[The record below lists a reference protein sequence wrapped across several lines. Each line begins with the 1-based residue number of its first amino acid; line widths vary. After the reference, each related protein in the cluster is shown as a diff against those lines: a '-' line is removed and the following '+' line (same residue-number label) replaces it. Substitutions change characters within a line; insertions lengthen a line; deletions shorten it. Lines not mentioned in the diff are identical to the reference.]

1 MQTAIFLS
9 AVPAERARFYL
20 HYDLLLAL
28 VSYQKASMS
37 HSSTQCS
44 HSVQPHGSEQPWG
57 RRVLCVGPVYTTVDT
72 AFSTS
77 RELTTISKCC
87 TSRRCSDEPQNH
99 SHGKNSL
106 GWQQFRERDR
116 KYRHTMF
123 LFVFCLFQGRVLET
137 NKDVS
142 INERRRGKQQWKHTW
157 GGPKRPFKELKVL
170 LPLSEHPRL
179 QSA

>member
-1 MQTAIFLS
+1 M
-9 AVPAERARFYL
+9 VPAQRARLYL
-20 HYDLLLAL
+20 LLLAL
-28 VSYQKASMS
+28 VRYQKASMN
-37 HSSTQCS
+37 HSFTQCS

-57 RRVLCVGPVYTTVDT
+57 RRVLCVGPVYTTGDT

-77 RELTTISKCC
+77 RELTTNGKCC
-87 TSRRCSDEPQNH
+87 TSRRCSGEPQNH

-106 GWQQFRERDR
+106 GWQQFRERAK
-116 KYRHTMF
+116 KYRLTMF
-123 LFVFCLFQGRVLET
+123 LFVSFVFF
-137 NKDVS
+137 KDVS
-142 INERRRGKQQWKHTW
+142 LKQTRMCPLMRRGEEKKQWKHTW